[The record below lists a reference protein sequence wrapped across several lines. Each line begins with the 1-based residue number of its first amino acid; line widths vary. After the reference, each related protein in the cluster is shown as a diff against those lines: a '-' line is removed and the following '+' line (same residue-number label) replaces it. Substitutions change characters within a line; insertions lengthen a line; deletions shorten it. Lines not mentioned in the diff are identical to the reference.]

1 MTMPRLVPAL
11 SSILST
17 AALAAILAACGCASR
32 PAEPA
37 EPTGGGTGGPGGP
50 TGDDVATFD
59 ITKFGTACGE
69 TDRCEGGTSCTRY
82 YGIAGPSGPEFKSCE
97 VACSNGKGCPAGA
110 TCITIADGPG
120 SVCRASDPV
129 EEQPVP

>member
-37 EPTGGGTGGPGGP
+37 EPTGGGTGGP